1 MNSEKK
7 PSNSPG
13 ALLRWGREQ
22 RNLSIEE
29 IASELHLT
37 KVRVI
42 AIEEDDFSS
51 FSGETFVRGYL
62 RLYARVIGIDE
73 KEVVGLIDPDLL
85 SHNMAQQRFV
95 QPVVSHVGMNHTG
108 LKLATWVIAIVFVGL
123 LLVWWLDRDDG
134 LDERIPLNSE
144 GTTRMA
150 ESVEGVSDLAEPVTA
165 QPQPEKTPPSA
176 DPVVVE
182 PPSSEPER
190 SAQSPEPAPAITP
203 VLPSLK
209 AGKDKDVVEEGGSEA
224 DQGGVVATT
233 GVTGQEPEEKRL
245 TTEKKEAVKVEGEGD
260 APADTSADPNQE
272 IEKSKTQP
280 EVRKEAE
287 IKQTPEVK
295 KAPEVKKSP
304 EVKKPEEVKKSPSV
318 KKPEVPKEEE
328 KKKTPKEAD
337 KPKAAPAKSEAAEKS
352 TPQPEIISDD
362 LRLVFEGGSWAAVQ
376 DATGKKLLYKFVTQG
391 QSMTLRGKPPYNIF
405 LGNAAGVKIDFRGK
419 PVKIIP
425 DPTGLYSRFEVGGGS
440 D

>member
-1 MNSEKK
+1 MFDNKVNSEKK

-73 KEVVGLIDPDLL
+73 KEVVGLLDPDLL
-85 SHNMAQQRFV
+85 SHNMAHQRFV
-95 QPVVSHVGMNHTG
+95 QPVVRHVGMNHTG

-123 LLVWWLDRDDG
+123 LLVWWLDRDNG

-190 SAQSPEPAPAITP
+190 SAQSPEPTPVITP
-203 VLPSLK
+203 VSPSLK

-233 GVTGQEPEEKRL
+233 GVAGQEPEEKRL
-245 TTEKKEAVKVEGEGD
+245 TTEKEEAVKVEGEGD

-287 IKQTPEVK
+287 IKKTPEVK

-304 EVKKPEEVKKSPSV
+304 EVKKPEE
-318 KKPEVPKEEE
+318 
-328 KKKTPKEAD
+328 AD
-337 KPKAAPAKSEAAEKS
+337 KPKTAPAKSEAAEKS

-362 LRLVFEGGSWAAVQ
+362 LLLVFEGGSWAAVQ

-391 QSMTLRGKPPYNIF
+391 QSMTLSGKPPYNIF